1 MKKYIKG
8 RKFDT
13 ATAKRVWT
21 RNNGFGVNALNYT
34 EETLYLKKSGVYFLF
49 QKSGPLGE
57 FAIKRGKE
65 NIGREIITPLTYKEA
80 LEWAINKVPSEIFS
94 KYFDKP
100 TEDQTRVI
108 RTYSISKQAA
118 ATLKRANQVT
128 GIDQSE
134 LLEKLIMRN
143 LVKYTKNF

>member
-1 MKKYIKG
+1 MKNYIKG

-49 QKSGPLGE
+49 QKSGPLGKL
-57 FAIKRGKE
+57 AIKRGKE

-80 LEWAINKVPSEIFS
+80 LEWLL
-94 KYFDKP
+94 
-100 TEDQTRVI
+100 I
-108 RTYSISKQAA
+108 RCHLKSLVNILISQ
-118 ATLKRANQVT
+118 LKIR
-128 GIDQSE
+128 
-134 LLEKLIMRN
+134 LE
-143 LVKYTKNF
+143 